1 MFDLLVEGFAISNK
15 NSNLMARYLFVLV
28 FSFPLFSCFSQT
40 EKDSL
45 LNLIKSGKKDT
56 SHVRVLVELSI
67 VDRDDFEASKRY
79 GKEAVD
85 LATSLKDDGALLKA
99 NMNMLKLYRSARV
112 NDTALHFASQ
122 SQDLAT
128 QLSDANSIAE
138 INIDAGNVYLNMH
151 NYLKALS
158 EFIGAAHI
166 LDSLGTNPKSQMT
179 AYANIGNVEVLLG
192 NYEKALD
199 YITTSLKIAQEIHY
213 EIGVAYCF
221 KIQGRIYRN
230 LKKLDLAESAYKQAL
245 VSYEKMG
252 NQRMISELLQN
263 LGTVYFD
270 KKDFT
275 SAIKQYE
282 RSLSVAKGNSIISQI
297 PYSYG
302 ALGASWI
309 ELNHLPKA
317 KAYYDSTL
325 SLALGTNPYLV
336 KDSYE
341 NLALIAESQ
350 GNHKQSLS
358 YFKLFTALSDSLKE
372 VENKSAAEEI
382 EAKYQN
388 ASKQNEIELLKKD
401 RELQQ
406 FKLKRQQAN
415 IIIIAIVFVSAIIIG
430 FLLVNRYRVM
440 NRTKRLLEIE
450 KVRNNIARDLH
461 DDMGS
466 ALSSINILSQV
477 ALVEKN
483 GDTQNYLQRIGNQ
496 SARMMED
503 MGDMVWSINP
513 RNDSIHQ
520 VVTHMREFTTEI
532 LESKNIEYH
541 FVEDIKEG
549 LTLTAEQRKN
559 LFLIF
564 KETINNA
571 AKYSGAKKID
581 IRLQLHDNRLV
592 LGIKDNGQGFDEQ
605 TTKAGNGLR
614 NLRERAKEIN
624 ATLILKSALG
634 NGTEVELKLPI
645 A

>member
-1 MFDLLVEGFAISNK
+1 
-15 NSNLMARYLFVLV
+15 MARYALVLV
-28 FSFPLFSCFSQT
+28 VMSSFFSCLAQT

-56 SHVRVLVELSI
+56 THVLALIELSI
-67 VDRDDFEASKRY
+67 LEGDDFAQSKRY
-79 GKEAVD
+79 GKQAVH
-85 LATSLKDDGALLKA
+85 LATTLKDEKALLKA
-99 NMNMLKLYRSARV
+99 YVNMLKLYRAARV
-112 NDTALHFASQ
+112 NDTALHFVAQ
-122 SQDLAT
+122 SQELALK
-128 QLSDANSIAE
+128 LSDANSIAE
-138 INIDAGNVYLNMH
+138 ISLDAGNVYLHSH

-158 EFIGAAHI
+158 EFISAAHI

-221 KIQGRIYRN
+221 KTQGRIYRN

-245 VSYEKMG
+245 AGYEKIG
-252 NQRMISELLQN
+252 NQHMISELLQN

-275 SAIKQYE
+275 SALKQYE
-282 RSLSVAKGNSIISQI
+282 QSLSVAKRNSIISQI

-336 KDSYE
+336 QDSYE

-372 VENKSAAEEI
+372 VENKSTAEEI

-401 RELQQ
+401 SELQQ
-406 FKLKRQQAN
+406 SKLKRQQAN

-430 FLLVNRYRVM
+430 FLLINRYRIM
-440 NRTKRLLEIE
+440 NRAKRLLEIE

-461 DDMGS
+461 DDIGS
-466 ALSSINILSQV
+466 TLSSINILSQV
-477 ALVEKN
+477 ALTEKN

-513 RNDSIHQ
+513 RNDSMRQIIIR
-520 VVTHMREFTTEI
+520 MREFATEVFE
-532 LESKNIEYH
+532 LKSIEYRLSES
-541 FVEDIKEG
+541 VEEG
-549 LTLTAEQRKN
+549 LILNADQRKN

-571 AKYSGAKKID
+571 AKYSQASEVEIN
-581 IRLQLHDNRLV
+581 LQQQDHTLIMF
-592 LGIKDNGQGFDEQ
+592 IKDNGQGFDEQ
-605 TTKAGNGLR
+605 KVKAGNGLR
-614 NLRERAKEIN
+614 NLHERAKEIN
-624 ATLILKSALG
+624 ATLILKSAVG
-634 NGTEVELKLPI
+634 KGTEVELKVPI

>member
-1 MFDLLVEGFAISNK
+1 
-15 NSNLMARYLFVLV
+15 
-28 FSFPLFSCFSQT
+28 
-40 EKDSL
+40 
-45 LNLIKSGKKDT
+45 
-56 SHVRVLVELSI
+56 
-67 VDRDDFEASKRY
+67 
-79 GKEAVD
+79 
-85 LATSLKDDGALLKA
+85 
-99 NMNMLKLYRSARV
+99 MLKLYRAARV
-112 NDTALHFASQ
+112 NDTALHFVAQ
-122 SQDLAT
+122 SQELALK
-128 QLSDANSIAE
+128 LSDANSVAE
-138 INIDAGNVYLNMH
+138 ISLDAGNVYLHSH

-158 EFIGAAHI
+158 EFISAANI

-221 KIQGRIYRN
+221 KTQGRIYRN

-245 VSYEKMG
+245 AGYEKMG

-275 SAIKQYE
+275 SALKQYE
-282 RSLSVAKGNSIISQI
+282 QSLSVAKKNSIISQI

-372 VENKSAAEEI
+372 VENKSTAEEI

-401 RELQQ
+401 SELQQ

-430 FLLVNRYRVM
+430 FLLINRYRVM
-440 NRTKRLLEIE
+440 NRAKRLLEIE

-461 DDMGS
+461 DDIGS
-466 ALSSINILSQV
+466 TLSSINILSQV
-477 ALVEKN
+477 ALTEKN

-513 RNDSIHQ
+513 RNDSMKQIIIR
-520 VVTHMREFTTEI
+520 MREFAAEVFE
-532 LESKNIEYH
+532 LKNIEYR
-541 FVEDIKEG
+541 FSETVVEE
-549 LTLTAEQRKN
+549 LTLNAEQRKN

-571 AKYSGAKKID
+571 TKYSNASRIE
-581 IRLQLHDNRLV
+581 INLQQQDHSLV
-592 LGIKDNGQGFDEQ
+592 LLIKDNGQGFDDQ
-605 TTKAGNGLR
+605 TTKTGNGLR
-614 NLRERAKEIN
+614 NIRERAKEIN
-624 ATLILKSALG
+624 GTISLKSG
-634 NGTEVELKLPI
+634 VGEGTEVELRLPI